1 MKKIIITIAI
11 SVLITFVITEN
22 YMIST
27 MQVSGAPGEYTVT
40 VFGAEFEYK

>member
-1 MKKIIITIAI
+1 MKKIIITIALTALI
-11 SVLITFVITEN
+11 SFVVTEN
-22 YMIST
+22 YIIST

>member
-1 MKKIIITIAI
+1 MKNIIISIAI
-11 SVLITFVITEN
+11 SALITFVVTEN

-27 MQVSGAPGEYTVT
+27 MQISGAPGEYTIT

>member
-1 MKKIIITIAI
+1 MKKIVITIALTALI
-11 SVLITFVITEN
+11 SFVVTEN
-22 YMIST
+22 YMISA

>member
-1 MKKIIITIAI
+1 MKKIIITIALTALI
-11 SVLITFVITEN
+11 SFVVTEN

-40 VFGAEFEYK
+40 VFGADFEYK